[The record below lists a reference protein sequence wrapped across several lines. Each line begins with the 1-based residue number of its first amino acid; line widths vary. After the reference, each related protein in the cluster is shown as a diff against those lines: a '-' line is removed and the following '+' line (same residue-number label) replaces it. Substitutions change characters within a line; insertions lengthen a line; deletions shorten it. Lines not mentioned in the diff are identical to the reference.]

1 MKKNT
6 LYNFDEISKYSIYSK
21 MNMNFDKVLGDRS
34 LKAFVKF
41 NKNPKKLK
49 KINLV
54 EEVLQKAPK
63 ESKDYR
69 DPHEFINQIIAKNI
83 ENNNNK
89 SKVLNTQPNTTPQT
103 SLDHILKKKNFND
116 IISLDPFK
124 YNPNYNAIYKKI
136 PYVRIVG
143 PTEKD
148 NKRNLNSSNSSGIKE
163 NKNNKSKNSRIV
175 PTLNTNDA
183 NSNNSKDSYTIETN
197 RNGEINNLNKSSDIK
212 SIKLPII
219 NNNNKNKIWET
230 NHALRFSKYGNQRVY
245 KSENKYS
252 KKEEESDKKL
262 NFVRYNSNN
271 NSNSNNSNNRYR
283 LNKNN
288 KKYNFSINFDKMMS
302 RKGTDFINS
311 SSLETPSFNKYT
323 PNYDFVKNSSA
334 KISFSYHNID
344 VDDMTKKKYLLKKL
358 LNSYNPDI
366 QYHIIKDEQLKPSTS
381 VNSLYK

>member
-6 LYNFDEISKYSIYSK
+6 LYKFDEISKYSVYSK
-21 MNMNFDKVLGDRS
+21 MNINYDRVLGDRS
-34 LKAFVKF
+34 LKAFVKI

-49 KINLV
+49 KISYV
-54 EEVLQKAPK
+54 EEALQKAPK
-63 ESKDYR
+63 ESKDYK
-69 DPHEFINQIIAKNI
+69 DPHEFINQFVARSI

-89 SKVLNTQPNTTPQT
+89 SKVFNTQPNTTPQS
-103 SLDHILKKKNFND
+103 SLNHNFKKKNFND

-136 PYVRIVG
+136 PYVRIVA

-148 NKRNLNSSNSSGIKE
+148 NNRNLNSSNSSSIKG
-163 NKNNKSKNSRIV
+163 NKNDKSKNNRI
-175 PTLNTNDA
+175 PSPLEENDA
-183 NSNNSKDSYTIETN
+183 NTIKSQDSYTIETN
-197 RNGEINNLNKSSDIK
+197 KNDEINNSNKSSDIK

-219 NNNNKNKIWET
+219 NNYNNKSKIWES
-230 NHALRFSKYGNQRVY
+230 NHALRFSKYGNQREY

-252 KKEEESDKKL
+252 KKEEESGKNL
-262 NFVRYNSNN
+262 NFIRYNNK
-271 NSNSNNSNNRYR
+271 NSNNRYR

-311 SSLETPSFNKYT
+311 SSLATPSFNKYT
-323 PNYDFVKNSSA
+323 PNYDFVKHSPA

-344 VDDMTKKKYLLKKL
+344 IDNMTKKKYLLKKL

-381 VNSLYK
+381 VNSVYK

>member
-6 LYNFDEISKYSIYSK
+6 LYKFDEISKYSVYSK
-21 MNMNFDKVLGDRS
+21 MNMNYDRVLGDRS
-34 LKAFVKF
+34 LKAFVKI
-41 NKNPKKLK
+41 NKSPKILK
-49 KINLV
+49 KISYV
-54 EEVLQKAPK
+54 EEALKRAPK
-63 ESKDYR
+63 ESKDYK
-69 DPHEFINQIIAKNI
+69 DPHEFINQIIAKSI

-89 SKVLNTQPNTTPQT
+89 SKVSNTQPNTTPQT
-103 SLDHILKKKNFND
+103 SLNHLSKKKNFND

-124 YNPNYNAIYKKI
+124 YNPNYDAIYKKI

-148 NKRNLNSSNSSGIKE
+148 NNRNIKSSNSSTIKE
-163 NKNNKSKNSRIV
+163 YKNNKSKNSRL
-175 PTLNTNDA
+175 PSPLNTNDA

-197 RNGEINNLNKSSDIK
+197 KNEEINNLNKSSDIK
-212 SIKLPII
+212 SLKLPII
-219 NNNNKNKIWET
+219 NNNNNKSKIWES

-245 KSENKYS
+245 KSENKYG
-252 KKEEESDKKL
+252 KKEEEAGKNL
-262 NFVRYNSNN
+262 NFIRYNSNN
-271 NSNSNNSNNRYR
+271 NNNSNNRYK

-288 KKYNFSINFDKMMS
+288 KKFNFSINFDKMMS

-323 PNYDFVKNSSA
+323 PNYDFVKHSPA

-344 VDDMTKKKYLLKKL
+344 IDHMTKKKYLLKKL

>member
-6 LYNFDEISKYSIYSK
+6 LYKFDEISKYSVYSK
-21 MNMNFDKVLGDRS
+21 MNMNYDRVLGDRS
-34 LKAFVKF
+34 LKAFVKI
-41 NKNPKKLK
+41 NKSPKILK
-49 KINLV
+49 KISYV
-54 EEVLQKAPK
+54 EEALKRAPK
-63 ESKDYR
+63 ESKDYK
-69 DPHEFINQIIAKNI
+69 DPHEFINQIIAKSI

-89 SKVLNTQPNTTPQT
+89 SKVSNTQPNTTPQT
-103 SLDHILKKKNFND
+103 SLNHISKKKNFND

-124 YNPNYNAIYKKI
+124 YNPNYDAIYKKI

-148 NKRNLNSSNSSGIKE
+148 NNRNIKSSNSSTIKE
-163 NKNNKSKNSRIV
+163 YKNNKSKNSRV
-175 PTLNTNDA
+175 PSPLNTNDA

-197 RNGEINNLNKSSDIK
+197 KNEEINNLNKSSDIK
-212 SIKLPII
+212 SLKLPII
-219 NNNNKNKIWET
+219 NNNNNKSKIWES
-230 NHALRFSKYGNQRVY
+230 NHALRFSKYGNQRVN
-245 KSENKYS
+245 KSENKYG
-252 KKEEESDKKL
+252 KKEEETGKNL
-262 NFVRYNSNN
+262 NFIRYNSNN
-271 NSNSNNSNNRYR
+271 NNNNSNNRYK

-323 PNYDFVKNSSA
+323 PNYDFVKHSPA

-344 VDDMTKKKYLLKKL
+344 IDLMTKKKYLLKKL

-381 VNSLYK
+381 VNSLYN

>member
-1 MKKNT
+1 MKKGT
-6 LYNFDEISKYSIYSK
+6 LYKFDEISKYSVYSK
-21 MNMNFDKVLGDRS
+21 LNMGFDKMLGDRS
-34 LKAFVKF
+34 LKAFVKI

-49 KINLV
+49 KISYV
-54 EEVLQKAPK
+54 EEALKNAPK
-63 ESKDYR
+63 ELKDYR
-69 DPHEFINQIIAKNI
+69 DPHEFINQIIAKKN

-89 SKVLNTQPNTTPQT
+89 SKIFNTQPNTTPQT
-103 SLDHILKKKNFND
+103 SLNHFSKKKNFTD
-116 IISLDPFK
+116 IINLDPFK
-124 YNPNYNAIYKKI
+124 YNPNYDAIYKKI

-148 NKRNLNSSNSSGIKE
+148 NNKNINSSNSSTIKE
-163 NKNNKSKNSRIV
+163 NQNNKSKHSRI
-175 PTLNTNDA
+175 PSALNLNDM

-197 RNGEINNLNKSSDIK
+197 KNDEINGLNKSSDIK

-219 NNNNKNKIWET
+219 NNKSKIWDS

-245 KSENKYS
+245 KSENKYTQ
-252 KKEEESDKKL
+252 KEEESGKKL
-262 NFVRYNSNN
+262 NFMRY
-271 NSNSNNSNNRYR
+271 NSNNSNNRYR

-288 KKYNFSINFDKMMS
+288 IKNNFSINFDKMMS
-302 RKGTDFINS
+302 RKETNFINS

-323 PNYDFVKNSSA
+323 PNYDFVKHSSA

-344 VDDMTKKKYLLKKL
+344 IDNMSKKKYLLKKL

>member
-21 MNMNFDKVLGDRS
+21 MNMKYDRVLGDRS
-34 LKAFVKF
+34 LKAFVKI
-41 NKNPKKLK
+41 NKSPKKLK
-49 KINLV
+49 KISYV
-54 EEVLQKAPK
+54 EEVLKKAPK
-63 ESKDYR
+63 ESKDYK
-69 DPHEFINQIIAKNI
+69 DPHEFINQIIAKSI

-89 SKVLNTQPNTTPQT
+89 SKVLNTQPNISPQT
-103 SLDHILKKKNFND
+103 SLNHISKKKDLND

-124 YNPNYNAIYKKI
+124 YNPNYEAIYKKI

-148 NKRNLNSSNSSGIKE
+148 NNRNIKSSNSSSIKE
-163 NKNNKSKNSRIV
+163 NKNKKSKNNIV
-175 PTLNTNDA
+175 PSPLNTNDA
-183 NSNNSKDSYTIETN
+183 NSNNSKDSVTIETN
-197 RNGEINNLNKSSDIK
+197 KNDEINNLNKSSDIK

-219 NNNNKNKIWET
+219 NNNNKSKIWES

-245 KSENKYS
+245 KSENKYG
-252 KKEEESDKKL
+252 KKEEESG
-262 NFVRYNSNN
+262 NNSNFIRY
-271 NSNSNNSNNRYR
+271 NSNNSNNRYK

-323 PNYDFVKNSSA
+323 PNYDFVKHSPA

-344 VDDMTKKKYLLKKL
+344 IDHMTKKKYLLKKL

-366 QYHIIKDEQLKPSTS
+366 QYHIIKDEQLKPKTS

>member
-6 LYNFDEISKYSIYSK
+6 LYKFDEISKYSVYSK
-21 MNMNFDKVLGDRS
+21 MNMNYDRVLGDRS
-34 LKAFVKF
+34 LKAFVKI
-41 NKNPKKLK
+41 NKSPKILK
-49 KINLV
+49 KISYV
-54 EEVLQKAPK
+54 EEALKRAPK
-63 ESKDYR
+63 ESKDYK
-69 DPHEFINQIIAKNI
+69 DPHEFINQIIAKSI

-89 SKVLNTQPNTTPQT
+89 SKVSNTQPNTTPQT
-103 SLDHILKKKNFND
+103 SLNHISKKKNFND

-124 YNPNYNAIYKKI
+124 YNPNYDAIYKKI

-148 NKRNLNSSNSSGIKE
+148 NNRNIKSSNSSTIKE
-163 NKNNKSKNSRIV
+163 YKNNKSKNRV
-175 PTLNTNDA
+175 PSPLNTNDA

-197 RNGEINNLNKSSDIK
+197 KNEEINNLNKSSDIK

-219 NNNNKNKIWET
+219 NTNNNKSKIWES
-230 NHALRFSKYGNQRVY
+230 NHALRFSKYGNQRVT
-245 KSENKYS
+245 KSENKYG
-252 KKEEESDKKL
+252 KKEEETGKSL
-262 NFVRYNSNN
+262 NFIRYNSNN
-271 NSNSNNSNNRYR
+271 NTNNNSNNRYK

-323 PNYDFVKNSSA
+323 PNYDFVKHSPA

-344 VDDMTKKKYLLKKL
+344 IDHMTKKKYLLKKL